1 VNEVAQYVVNGLSL
15 GALDALL
22 ALGVGLIFGVMRLV
36 NFAQG
41 AYIMFAGYI
50 LFFTI
55 STTWV
60 LVIPLTLAAGVA
72 LALVTER
79 VAFRPLRGADGSTLM
94 VASFSVA
101 FLVQSVMIAVEGSG
115 SKSIAIWPVMSD
127 SLILFGVRVPVLDLI
142 SIATSACLLTGLWL
156 FLTRTRTGLAMRAA
170 AEDFEML
177 RLLGGRANRVIAVAF
192 AISGMLAAIAGIL
205 LVSQTAVVGPDI
217 GTNAVLI
224 GFVATVIGGLG
235 SVLGAALGGF
245 SLGVLTTALQASLPA
260 GLSSYRDAFVFGV
273 VIALLV
279 FRPQGMLG
287 NRADAQR
294 VV

>member
-1 VNEVAQYVVNGLSL
+1 VTEVAQYVVNGLSL

-41 AYIMFAGYI
+41 AYIMIAGYV
-50 LFFTI
+50 LFLTI
-55 STTWV
+55 EAPWAV
-60 LVIPLTLAAGVA
+60 VIPLTLASGIA

-79 VAFRPLRGADGSTLM
+79 IAFRPLRGADGSTLM
-94 VASFSVA
+94 VASFAVA
-101 FLVQSVMIAVEGSG
+101 FLAQSVIVAVEGSG
-115 SKSIAIWPVMSD
+115 PKSIAIWSFLSESIVVLD
-127 SLILFGVRVPVLDLI
+127 VRIPVLDLI
-142 SIATSACLLTGLWL
+142 TIGVGAGLLVGLWL

-192 AISGMLAAIAGIL
+192 ALSGLLAAIAGIL
-205 LVSQTAVVGPDI
+205 LFSKTAVVDPTA
-217 GTNAVLI
+217 GTNPVLI
-224 GFVATVIGGLG
+224 AFVATVIGGLG
-235 SVLGAALGGF
+235 SILGAALGGF
-245 SLGVLTTALQASLPA
+245 SLGVLTTALQATLPA
-260 GLSSYRDAFVFGV
+260 GLSAYRDAFVFGI

-279 FRPQGMLG
+279 FRPQGLLG

>member
-1 VNEVAQYVVNGLSL
+1 MTEVAQYVVNGLSL

-41 AYIMFAGYI
+41 AYIMFAGYV

-55 STTWV
+55 SAPWAV
-60 LVIPLTLAAGVA
+60 VIPLTLAAGVV

-79 VAFRPLRGADGSTLM
+79 VAFRPLRNADGSTLM
-94 VASFSVA
+94 IASFSVA
-101 FLVQSVMIAVEGSG
+101 FLVQSIMVAVEGSG
-115 SKSIAIWPVMSD
+115 SKSIAIWPLMSD
-127 SLILFGVRVPVLDLI
+127 SLNLVGVRVPVLDVI
-142 SIATSACLLTGLWL
+142 SIGVSACLLTGLWL

-192 AISGMLAAIAGIL
+192 AISGALAAIAGIL
-205 LVSQTAVVGPDI
+205 LFSKTAVVDPTA
-217 GTNAVLI
+217 GTNPVLI

-245 SLGVLTTALQASLPA
+245 SLGVLTTALQATLPP
-260 GLSSYRDAFVFGV
+260 GLSSYRDAFVFGI

-279 FRPQGMLG
+279 FRPQGLLG

>member
-1 VNEVAQYVVNGLSL
+1 VKEIAQYVVNGLSL

-41 AYIMFAGYI
+41 AYIMLAGYV

-55 STTWV
+55 SAPWAV
-60 LVIPLTLAAGVA
+60 VIPLTLAAGVV

-79 VAFRPLRGADGSTLM
+79 IAFRPLRGADGSTLM
-94 VASFSVA
+94 VASFAVA
-101 FLVQSVMIAVEGSG
+101 FLIQSLMVTIEGSG
-115 SKSIAIWPVMSD
+115 PKSIPIWPVMSD
-127 SLILFGVRVPVLDLI
+127 SVTLFGVRIAVLDLI
-142 SIATSACLLTGLWL
+142 SIGTSACLLTGLWL

-177 RLLGGRANRVIAVAF
+177 RFLGGRADRVIAVAF
-192 AISGMLAAIAGIL
+192 ALSGLLAAIAGIL
-205 LVSQTAVVGPDI
+205 LFSQTAVVEPGA

-224 GFVATVIGGLG
+224 AFVATVIGGLG

-245 SLGVLTTALQASLPA
+245 SLGVLTTALQAALPP
-260 GLSSYRDAFVFGV
+260 GLSVYRDAFVFGI

-279 FRPQGMLG
+279 FRPQGLLG

>member
-1 VNEVAQYVVNGLSL
+1 VTEIAQYAVNGLSL

-41 AYIMFAGYI
+41 AYIMLGGYV

-55 STTWV
+55 SASWAV
-60 LVIPLTLAAGVA
+60 VIPLTLAAGVA
-72 LALVTER
+72 VALVTER
-79 VAFRPLRGADGSTLM
+79 IAFRPLRGADGSTLM
-94 VASFSVA
+94 IASFSVA
-101 FLVQSVMIAVEGSG
+101 FLIQSVMVAFEGSG
-115 SKSIAIWPVMSD
+115 SKAIAIWPLMSD
-127 SLILFGVRVPVLDLI
+127 SLDISGVRVPVLDLI
-142 SIATSACLLTGLWL
+142 SIGVSACLLVGLWL

-192 AISGMLAAIAGIL
+192 AISGALAAIAGIL
-205 LVSQTAVVGPDI
+205 LFSKTAVVDPTA
-217 GTNAVLI
+217 GTNPVLI

-245 SLGVLTTALQASLPA
+245 SLGVLTTALQASLPP
-260 GLSSYRDAFVFGV
+260 GLSAYRDAFVFGI

-279 FRPQGMLG
+279 FRPQGLLG

>member
-1 VNEVAQYVVNGLSL
+1 MTEVAQYVVNGLSL

-41 AYIMFAGYI
+41 AYIMLAGYV

-55 STTWV
+55 DAPWAV
-60 LVIPLTLAAGVA
+60 VVPLTLAAGVA
-72 LALVTER
+72 LALLTER
-79 VAFRPLRGADGSTLM
+79 IAFRPLRGADGSTLM
-94 VASFSVA
+94 VASFAVA
-101 FLVQSVMIAVEGSG
+101 FLVQSVIVAFEGSG
-115 SKSIAIWPVMSD
+115 PKSIPIWSVMSD
-127 SLILFGVRVPVLDLI
+127 SIVVLDVRIPVLDLI
-142 SIATSACLLTGLWL
+142 TIGVGGALLAGLWL

-177 RLLGGRANRVIAVAF
+177 RLLGGRANRVIAIAF
-192 AISGMLAAIAGIL
+192 ALSGLLAAIAGIL
-205 LVSQTAVVGPDI
+205 LFSKTAVVDPTA
-217 GTNAVLI
+217 GTNPVLI
-224 GFVATVIGGLG
+224 AFVATVIGGLG
-235 SVLGAALGGF
+235 SILGAALGGF
-245 SLGVLTTALQASLPA
+245 SLGVLTTALQATLPA
-260 GLSSYRDAFVFGV
+260 GLSAYRDAFVFGI

-279 FRPQGMLG
+279 LRPQGLLG

>member
-1 VNEVAQYVVNGLSL
+1 MKEVVQYVIDGISL

-41 AYIMFAGYI
+41 AYIMLAGYV

-55 STTWV
+55 SASWAV
-60 LVIPLTLAAGVA
+60 VIPLTLLAGIA
-72 LALVTER
+72 IAIITER

-101 FLVQSVMIAVEGSG
+101 FLIQSIMITIEGSG
-115 SKSIAIWPVMSD
+115 PKSIPIWSFVSE
-127 SLILFGVRVPVLDLI
+127 SIKVIGLQIPVLDLI
-142 SIATSACLLTGLWL
+142 SIGVSACLIVGLWL

-170 AEDFEML
+170 AEDFQML
-177 RLLGGRANRVIAVAF
+177 RLLGGRATRVIAVAF
-192 AISGMLAAIAGIL
+192 ALSGLLAAIAGVL
-205 LVSQTAVVGPDI
+205 LFSQTAVVGPEV
-217 GTNAVLI
+217 GTDAVLI

-235 SVLGAALGGF
+235 SVQGAALGGF
-245 SLGVLTTALQASLPA
+245 LLGALTTALQATLPN
-260 GLSSYRDAFVFGV
+260 GLSAYRDAFVFGA

-279 FRPQGMLG
+279 FRPQGLLG
-287 NRADAQR
+287 NRADAER